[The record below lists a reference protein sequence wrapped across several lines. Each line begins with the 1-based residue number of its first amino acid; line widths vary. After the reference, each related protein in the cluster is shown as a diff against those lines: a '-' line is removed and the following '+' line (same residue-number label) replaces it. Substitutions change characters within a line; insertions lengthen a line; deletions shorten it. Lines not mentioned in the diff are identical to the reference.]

1 MSARPTFVSGQVL
14 SAGSANMLAEA
25 IIAVVGTATPYT
37 IGTADAGKL
46 LVFSNAGGT
55 VTLPAGSTMAVGDQV
70 NVVSTASGG
79 TITFSTA
86 SGATMVSSG
95 AKYKTNGQHAVATVV
110 CYAANSFL
118 LVGNLTT

>member
-14 SAGSANMLAEA
+14 SAGSANILSEA
-25 IIAVVGTATPYT
+25 IIAVTTTSLPVTL
-37 IGTADAGKL
+37 GTADAGKL
-46 LVFSNAGGT
+46 LVFSNSGT
-55 VTLPAGSTMAVGDQV
+55 VTIPASTMSVGDQV

-79 TITFSTA
+79 TVTFGTA
-86 SGATMVSSG
+86 AGVTLVSNGS
-95 AKYKTNGQHAVATVV
+95 KTKTNGQHAVATVV